1 MFTHDLKEALAA
13 YYVAVI
19 DIAQS
24 ITNGFI
30 NIKDDS
36 THLMSASKK
45 NLSSAAST
53 VIVFEA
59 DKIERGKRNFITVA
73 KDHAELEYLEIND

>member
-36 THLMSASKK
+36 AHLMSASKK

-73 KDHAELEYLEIND
+73 KDHAELGYLK